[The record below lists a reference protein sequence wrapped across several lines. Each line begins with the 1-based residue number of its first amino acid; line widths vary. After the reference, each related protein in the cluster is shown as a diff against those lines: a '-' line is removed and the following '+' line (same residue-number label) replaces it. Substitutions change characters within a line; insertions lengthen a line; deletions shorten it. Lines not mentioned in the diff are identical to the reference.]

1 MTACKLV
8 LRDISGPGQIKVK
21 LAITQK
27 FAIQDTFLPFFLA
40 WSKSHVHLLMMAHHF
55 IYFHERVTIFKTN
68 KLRKYL

>member
-27 FAIQDTFLPFFLA
+27 
-40 WSKSHVHLLMMAHHF
+40 LL
-55 IYFHERVTIFKTN
+55 FKI
-68 KLRKYL
+68 LSCL